1 MPIRAP
7 NKKTIVWTV
16 VTVAVAAA
24 VLGLVATVR
33 SDMTTRREAVPA
45 ALSIDAKLVGY
56 TERVRYFPRDATHV
70 KEFEQDYLASL
81 NREKAELRRQGF
93 TGDNLPP
100 GTDLPP
106 ASFLVLSGGGDG
118 GAFGAGV
125 LNGWT
130 RTGKRPV
137 FKLVTGV
144 STGALIAP
152 FAFLGP
158 SYDAQM
164 KRLYT
169 KLSFTD
175 VARMRWFASALYTD
189 ALADTTPLQRLIEK
203 NVTQLMLDEIAVEHA
218 KGRIL
223 LIATANL
230 DVRRPVI
237 WNVTEIAALRHPDA
251 LKLVHKILIASSA
264 IPGTFPPVMFDV
276 EAGGKRYEEMHV
288 DGGTAS
294 QLFMYPAA
302 IQLRELA
309 TRERNLYII
318 RNARLDPDWA
328 QVDRRTLPIA
338 MRAISTLIHNQG
350 LGDLYRVYAIA
361 QRDHIDFNLTFIPP
375 SFKVVKK
382 RDFDTKFMQ
391 ALFETGERLGAEGV
405 DWLKR
410 PPVLLSGVDE
420 DAPSDTR

>member
-7 NKKTIVWTV
+7 NKKTILWTL

-70 KEFEQDYLASL
+70 TEFEQDYLASL
-81 NREKAELRRQGF
+81 DREKAELRRQGF
-93 TGDNLPP
+93 TGD
-100 GTDLPP
+100 DLRP

-130 RTGKRPV
+130 RTGKRPA

-158 SYDAQM
+158 SYDGQL

-203 NVTQLMLDEIAVEHA
+203 NVTQLVLDEIAEEHA

-237 WNVTEIAALRHPDA
+237 WNVTEIAALRHPGA
-251 LKLVHKILIASSA
+251 LQLVHKILIASAA

-276 EAGGKRYEEMHV
+276 EAGGKKYEEMHV

-294 QLFMYPAA
+294 QLFIYPAA
-302 IQLRELA
+302 IHLGELA
-309 TRERNLYII
+309 ARERTLYII

-338 MRAISTLIHNQG
+338 MRAISTLINNQG

-375 SFKVVKK
+375 SFTVVKE

-391 ALFETGERLGAEGV
+391 ALYETGERLGAEGV

-410 PPVLLSGVDE
+410 PPVLLSGVD
-420 DAPSDTR
+420 DNAPNDTR